1 MKNGLVLSGGGAKG
15 AYQVGV
21 IKALA
26 ELDCQIDAI
35 SGASIGALNG
45 AVIAQ
50 SKDLYDA
57 AGKLEKLW
65 LEVSKVSPLKLDK
78 VNTKSIY
85 FSLLKGAGAVVTP
98 ELMIISSFLQKLGI
112 FEAEEDGLFSDS
124 AVSDMIHGIITPE
137 GFDNSLP
144 LYVSVYQSS
153 GRITDIVQFIFS
165 CVNVKNNRDSKFI
178 KIQDLPSTERINLLL
193 ASAAI
198 PVILAARNI
207 DGKKY
212 YDGGM
217 GGAFR
222 SQGNTPIDPLIT
234 DCYSRIFV
242 SHLSDGSMWT
252 RHEYPSAS
260 IIEIRPQEQRIKRSN
275 MPLGDLLGFSPE
287 NIESWIRQGYD
298 DTIYSVGRIKSSVAM
313 QDKLLYSQDRLKESI
328 ANNRAENELDETM
341 KLLDR

>member
-35 SGASIGALNG
+35 SGASIGVLNG

-50 SKDLYDA
+50 SKNLYDA
-57 AGKLEKLW
+57 ADKLEKLW

-98 ELMIISSFLQKLGI
+98 ELVIISSLLQKLGI
-112 FEAEEDGLFSDS
+112 FDTEEDGLFSDS
-124 AVSDMIHGIITPE
+124 AVSDMINGIITPD
-137 GFDNSLP
+137 GFDNALP
-144 LYVSVYQSS
+144 LYVSVYESA
-153 GRITDIVQFIFS
+153 GKIIDIAEYTFS
-165 CVNVKNNRDSKFI
+165 CMNIKNNRDSTFI
-178 KIQDLPSTERINLLL
+178 KIQDLPSAERINLLL

-198 PVILAARNI
+198 PVIFAAKNI
-207 DGKKY
+207 DGKQY
-212 YDGGM
+212 FDGGM

-222 SQGNTPIDPLIT
+222 SQGNTPIDPLIK
-234 DCYSRIFV
+234 DCYNRIFV
-242 SHLSDGSMWT
+242 SHLSDGSMWS
-252 RHEYPSAS
+252 RHEYSTAS

-275 MPLGDLLGFSPE
+275 IPLGDLLGFSPE
-287 NIESWIRQGYD
+287 NIKSWIKQGYD
-298 DTIYSVGRIKSSVAM
+298 DTIYSVGRIKEAVQKQNNLVDSQSKLNSSLNNLG
-313 QDKLLYSQDRLKESI
+313 KSRSQ
-328 ANNRAENELDETM
+328 LDDVM
-341 KLLDR
+341 KLLD

>member
-50 SKDLYDA
+50 SKNLYDA
-57 AGKLEKLW
+57 ADKLEKLW

-85 FSLLKGAGAVVTP
+85 FSLLKGAVAVVTP

-112 FEAEEDGLFSDS
+112 FEAEEDGLFFDS
-124 AVSDMIHGIITPE
+124 AVSDIINKIITPD
-137 GFDNSLP
+137 GFDNALP

-242 SHLSDGSMWT
+242 SHLSDGSMWS

-260 IIEIRPQEQRIKRSN
+260 IIEIRPS

-298 DTIYSVGRIKSSVAM
+298 DTIYSVGRIKSSVSI
-313 QDKLLYSQDRLKESI
+313 QDELLYSQDRLKESL
-328 ANNRAENELDETM
+328 ANNRAEKELDEIM